1 MAHKSSVMHIY
12 RDFNKGLESVMLI
25 HWKGMKR
32 ELPPTFYLCVGGV
45 LAYLKDWFILRMLK
59 VCGETIKVT
68 PQVIHIRLLKPTNIE
83 KIIEV
88 PIERL
93 VPV

>member
-45 LAYLKDWFILRMLK
+45 LAYLKD
-59 VCGETIKVT
+59 
-68 PQVIHIRLLKPTNIE
+68 
-83 KIIEV
+83 
-88 PIERL
+88 
-93 VPV
+93 

>member
-1 MAHKSSVMHIY
+1 
-12 RDFNKGLESVMLI
+12 
-25 HWKGMKR
+25 
-32 ELPPTFYLCVGGV
+32 
-45 LAYLKDWFILRMLK
+45 MLK